1 MRKAGEKRGGV
12 GGDKTRE
19 ELAGGSG
26 EGGEGWGGK
35 EVEREGE

>member
-19 ELAGGSG
+19 ELAGGVVVG
-26 EGGEGWGGK
+26 VVVMRW
-35 EVEREGE
+35 